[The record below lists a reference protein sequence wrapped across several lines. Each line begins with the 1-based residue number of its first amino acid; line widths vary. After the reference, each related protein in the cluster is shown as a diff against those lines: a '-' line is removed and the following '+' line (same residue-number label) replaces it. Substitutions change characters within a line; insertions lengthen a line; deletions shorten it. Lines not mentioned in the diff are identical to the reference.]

1 VSCCLSFSSVLASYT
16 AIEKQNAITKPAFFK
31 QIAWVIVGCVVISLT
46 TTMRLIRMSG
56 IISEGY
62 GRIYS
67 TQLIFCVKCLRV
79 RGMNNFLSE
88 IRVRVLLMRI
98 LMGLLFAFLL
108 ARFFFT
114 NAGILTPLALAG
126 LLVFSAYVLEI
137 IHKGKKPQ

>member
-1 VSCCLSFSSVLASYT
+1 MFA
-16 AIEKQNAITKPAFFK
+16 
-31 QIAWVIVGCVVISLT
+31 
-46 TTMRLIRMSG
+46 
-56 IISEGY
+56 SEG
-62 GRIYS
+62 
-67 TQLIFCVKCLRV
+67 
-79 RGMNNFLSE
+79 MNHFLSE

-98 LMGLLFAFLL
+98 LMGLLFGFLL